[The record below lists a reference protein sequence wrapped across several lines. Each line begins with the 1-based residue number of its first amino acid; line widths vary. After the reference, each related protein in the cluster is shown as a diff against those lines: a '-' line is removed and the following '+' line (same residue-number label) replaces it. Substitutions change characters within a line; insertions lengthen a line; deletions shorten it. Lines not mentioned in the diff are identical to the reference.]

1 MTLPERIKFLDV
13 SVGATPSGRLLR
25 DAQFVYTYSRDDAGQ
40 AAAGLLMPPSQIE
53 YRDTG
58 LFPVMD
64 QNLPEGF
71 LYERLREVFPKQPLT
86 PMHLLA
92 LIGSNGIGRLGFSL
106 PDAPA
111 RKPAPIISRQEILRS
126 HSEDALFEDLVHSYL
141 STGIGV
147 AGIQPK
153 ILVPDRAT
161 FPVPNLIVKAG
172 SEAYPGL
179 AANEYLCLR
188 AAQLSQIVVPEFEL
202 SENGKLLVL
211 SRFDLKE
218 DGARVGFEDVAA
230 LMGKQVRDVMEN
242 RKYHGSYEGVAEALR
257 LVNVPKKDLAEY
269 FSQVAFSVMVGNGD
283 AHLKNF
289 GVLYESESDVRLSP
303 MFDVVSTS
311 IYVKR
316 QLAGESIADTT
327 MALKLFKGQK
337 GTQKRDYPTRDEL
350 LKFGSS
356 VCGVRR
362 PAEVMARIASG
373 MRRALEDAKADTR
386 IPRDLLGKM
395 SRVWHDGMRYDCGPD
410 LQASA

>member
-1 MTLPERIKFLDV
+1 
-13 SVGATPSGRLLR
+13 
-25 DAQFVYTYSRDDAGQ
+25 
-40 AAAGLLMPPSQIE
+40 
-53 YRDTG
+53 
-58 LFPVMD
+58 
-64 QNLPEGF
+64 
-71 LYERLREVFPKQPLT
+71 
-86 PMHLLA
+86 
-92 LIGSNGIGRLGFSL
+92 
-106 PDAPA
+106 
-111 RKPAPIISRQEILRS
+111 
-126 HSEDALFEDLVHSYL
+126 
-141 STGIGV
+141 
-147 AGIQPK
+147 
-153 ILVPDRAT
+153 
-161 FPVPNLIVKAG
+161 
-172 SEAYPGL
+172 
-179 AANEYLCLR
+179 
-188 AAQLSQIVVPEFEL
+188 VPEFEL
-202 SENGKLLVL
+202 SENGKLLVV

-218 DGARVGFEDVAA
+218 DGARIGFEDVAA

-257 LVNVPKKDLAEY
+257 LVNVPKKDLTGY

-289 GVLYESESDVRLSP
+289 GVLYERESDVRLSP

-327 MALKLFKGQK
+327 MALKLFKGRK

-362 PAEVMARIASG
+362 PAEVIERIASG
-373 MRRALEDAKADTR
+373 MRRALDDAKADTR

-395 SRVWHDGMRYDCGPD
+395 SRVWHDGMRYDRGPD